1 MVKAI
6 TSSKETKAKSFIA
19 TPSNPQYKRYF
30 TPMEVEQLLNE
41 IVELKGLHIF
51 FQRVSDGSI
60 VEQYTIFSGLFKI
73 VELLDHFPHHLMR

>member
-6 TSSKETKAKSFIA
+6 TSSKETKNKQFIA

-30 TPMEVEQLLNE
+30 TPTEV
-41 IVELKGLHIF
+41 VELLQEIDELQGLHIF

-60 VEQYTIFSGLFKI
+60 EFTVGDNVYETSNSEKT
-73 VELLDHFPHHLMR
+73 E

>member
-6 TSSKETKAKSFIA
+6 TSSKETKGRQFVA

-60 VEQYTIFSGLFKI
+60 EFTVGDHVYTTSNYEKT
-73 VELLDHFPHHLMR
+73 E

>member
-30 TPMEVEQLLNE
+30 TPEEV
-41 IVELKGLHIF
+41 VELLQEIDELQGLHIF
-51 FQRVSDGSI
+51 FQRVSDSSI
-60 VEQYTIFSGLFKI
+60 EFTVGDNVYETSNSEKK
-73 VELLDHFPHHLMR
+73 E